1 MLDKAISQPSM
12 LSLLTRRLLFIIFV
26 SLLIIFFTQ
35 LGMRMISNSS
45 SAIPNYD
52 IAVQTT
58 LASKDTREY
67 LSTAFFG
74 ELGYVSN
81 GYEQVP
87 IKDVLRVS
95 YVNSMGLLLAS
106 LAVSSLGGF
115 VIGIFL
121 ALTKHRRLILP
132 ALTFTL
138 LGISIPSF
146 FAAILL
152 ERGEILYLRTFGH
165 RLVNISGFGWDF
177 EHMLLPML
185 VLAARP
191 IAYLTRTSYISLSR
205 IMDQDYIRT
214 ALAKGLT
221 RNLTI
226 SHHALRNLAIPVL
239 TAIGVSLRFSLA
251 SLPIVELFFRWPGIG
266 SQLLRAIDA
275 RQTNLVVTL
284 SLVLGLTFLIF
295 NLLLDISYRFLDPRI
310 REMT

>member
-1 MLDKAISQPSM
+1 M
-12 LSLLTRRLLFIIFV
+12 LSFLTRRFLFIILV

-45 SAIPNYD
+45 TASPNFD
-52 IAVQTT
+52 IAQQTT
-58 LASKDTREY
+58 FARRDTRAY
-67 LSTAFFG
+67 INAAISG
-74 ELGYVSN
+74 ELGYVSD

-87 IKDVLRVS
+87 IKDILTQS
-95 YVNSMGLLLAS
+95 YINSMGLLLAS
-106 LAVSSLGGF
+106 LTVATIGGF
-115 VIGIFL
+115 LIGVFL
-121 ALTKHRRLILP
+121 ALTRHRRFILP

-165 RLVNISGFGWDF
+165 RLVSISGFGWDL
-177 EHMLLPML
+177 EHMLLPLL

-191 IAYLTRTSYISLSR
+191 IAYITRTSYISLSR

-214 ALAKGLT
+214 AFAKGLS
-221 RNLTI
+221 RNLTV
-226 SHHALRNLAIPVL
+226 SQHALRNLAIPVL

-275 RQTNLVVTL
+275 RQTYLVVTL

-310 REMT
+310 REMS